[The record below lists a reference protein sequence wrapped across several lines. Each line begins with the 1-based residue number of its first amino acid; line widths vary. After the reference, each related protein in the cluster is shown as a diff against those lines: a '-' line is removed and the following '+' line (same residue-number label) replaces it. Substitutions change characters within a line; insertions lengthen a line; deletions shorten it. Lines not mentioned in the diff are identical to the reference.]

1 MNGQLY
7 SGYQHS
13 NYDVNTLVSL
23 QDVFSYYGYQTGF
36 INTEPHN
43 QIFTDYLTRFVFD
56 NVITDEKRVDGFADT
71 LSDRSAYELLLS
83 TALQMHSDA
92 GSSFFQAMIQWG
104 HMRVLTVLM

>member
-13 NYDVNTLVSL
+13 NYDVSTLVSL

-43 QIFTDYLTRFVFD
+43 QIFTDYLTRFNFD
-56 NVITDEKRVDGFADT
+56 NVITDKKRVDGFADT